1 MKTKANILAG
11 FFLLLI
17 LSLYSQA
24 QNFNRTVSA
33 NDVHHNSISDAWR
46 FSINPG
52 LGFVVNSHSIPGINA
67 NRLGTNL
74 TGRKYFGNVGL
85 GITGGIM
92 AGNISNDAVSTFL
105 SDRNYPADA
114 TVTKSN
120 PSNSYLLF
128 GPAVRFGK
136 KVQFGAE
143 LSGGLFL
150 NDAGSFTVTPLGA
163 GRPIYSLE
171 NGNKNLFPGFS
182 GNVHIDY
189 PINKSTHF
197 FISTGYLQ
205 TKSSNLILDIKQG
218 IDIPKLQNQDLKL
231 FTAGIGIRKSF
242 GGRKGE
248 NSDGLS
254 ASTNGGYTAQ
264 NRGDIKYPRD
274 ASSGLPTGKR
284 SYFRGNQNNGNTGTT
299 SCGPVSLRTT
309 NTDGSISEMT
319 FACPQDAA
327 KFRAHREPPTE
338 SYNPW
343 EMDDDVEGTV
353 MNPMIG
359 NDGKNT
365 SSSSSCGPVTI
376 RTTNPDGTVTET
388 TFACPQDAAQFQ
400 QRSSS
405 VNSLNNSM
413 PTSRLSMTPTTAKQT
428 QGKTFGEQVATSL
441 QSRSILKNLPDSL
454 KRNIIVGKVSRGAD
468 NVLGIETNQSIAE
481 KTKPKEDTVIRQKQ
495 HADGLFRL
503 SGDMG
508 GGPGGGPRVLLRSS
522 DLLLPAV
529 PKFYLTDSKI
539 SKKEWMDDWNP
550 QRRVAGDGGGLTHE
564 DDWEAPT
571 VRKTSEQKNSIGE
584 TEYFDIEWPELKVSL
599 LDASNGTVLATTLTE
614 PDGQFFFANLPTGT
628 YAVRVEGSISTISQ
642 YDVTLNKKASF
653 GGVIK
658 ATNENW
664 SFELNTGTG
673 TAEQAAAYVQ
683 KTKTKSNNSNDRLMN
698 TSNDN
703 SGIVWSPQSNLKIL
717 PVIIGDVDRDGL
729 EEMVIGTGAI
739 AGITGGAVARPGNPI
754 GGIIVKGG
762 KNPGG
767 SMITTTTNSN
777 GEFEFTNL
785 KPGSY
790 NITMEGTIIL
800 DDLSFVIVGDDQ
812 NNNLSKSGVQ
822 DHNSSR
828 SNKTASVVEPNDNNN
843 NSNIIVRGW
852 DPKKKESTQ
861 RNINT
866 SQDNLKSLSAELD
879 KLEQQMKRARRN
891 TWGSGGSTNGIIENL
906 RAAIADVQQT
916 LNTLQQKDKEA
927 ALSELDQKTSAM
939 NKQFA
944 ELQNSLSGLGNEYS
958 SVSNTLKTKH
968 DTVKNS
974 INNVR

>member
-413 PTSRLSMTPTTAKQT
+413 PSRLSMTPTTAKQT
-428 QGKTFGEQVATSL
+428 QGETFGEPIKTSS

-454 KRNIIVGKVSRGAD
+454 KKNIIVGKVSRGAD

-481 KTKPKEDTVIRQKQ
+481 KSKPKEDTAIRQKQ

-503 SGDMG
+503 PVNG
-508 GGPGGGPRVLLRSS
+508 GGPGGGPYVKVWSS

-529 PKFYLTDSKI
+529 PKFYLTDSKTGN
-539 SKKEWMDDWNP
+539 KEWMDDWQKPTVGKTSEAKNSLGAISRI
-550 QRRVAGDGGGLTHE
+550 Q
-564 DDWEAPT
+564 APT
-571 VRKTSEQKNSIGE
+571 VGKTSEAKNSLGAISRLQAPTAGKTSEVKNSTGE
-584 TEYFDIEWPELKVSL
+584 TGYFDIEWPELKVSL
-599 LDASNGTVLATTLTE
+599 LDTSSGTVLATTLTE
-614 PDGQFFFANLPTGT
+614 PDGQFFFANLPSGT
-628 YAVRVEGSISTISQ
+628 FAVRVEGSISTISQ
-642 YDVTLNKKASF
+642 YDVTLNKKANF
-653 GGVIK
+653 GGVII

-664 SFELNTGTG
+664 SVELNTGTG

-683 KTKTKSNNSNDRLMN
+683 KTRTKANNSNDRLMGN
-698 TSNDN
+698 TND
-703 SGIVWSPQSNLKIL
+703 
-717 PVIIGDVDRDGL
+717 
-729 EEMVIGTGAI
+729 
-739 AGITGGAVARPGNPI
+739 
-754 GGIIVKGG
+754 
-762 KNPGG
+762 
-767 SMITTTTNSN
+767 
-777 GEFEFTNL
+777 
-785 KPGSY
+785 
-790 NITMEGTIIL
+790 
-800 DDLSFVIVGDDQ
+800 
-812 NNNLSKSGVQ
+812 
-822 DHNSSR
+822 
-828 SNKTASVVEPNDNNN
+828 
-843 NSNIIVRGW
+843 
-852 DPKKKESTQ
+852 
-861 RNINT
+861 
-866 SQDNLKSLSAELD
+866 
-879 KLEQQMKRARRN
+879 
-891 TWGSGGSTNGIIENL
+891 
-906 RAAIADVQQT
+906 
-916 LNTLQQKDKEA
+916 
-927 ALSELDQKTSAM
+927 
-939 NKQFA
+939 
-944 ELQNSLSGLGNEYS
+944 
-958 SVSNTLKTKH
+958 
-968 DTVKNS
+968 
-974 INNVR
+974 